1 MLGKKIVI
9 EQFSKPVKFQPSKA
23 YDVCEDGIE
32 KIPQG
37 QTRKVDS
44 SKPYHP
50 EKDFRFPETLFGNQ
64 KWCCQLNG
72 LKNIHGYIMMSLVT
86 PSHTI
91 SAKTRIHW
99 AI

>member
-1 MLGKKIVI
+1 MLRKKTVI
-9 EQFSKPVKFQPSKA
+9 EQLSKPVKFQPSKA

-64 KWCCQLNG
+64 KWSCQLKG
-72 LKNIHGYIMMSLVT
+72 LKNFHGYIMMSLVT
-86 PSHTI
+86 SSHTI